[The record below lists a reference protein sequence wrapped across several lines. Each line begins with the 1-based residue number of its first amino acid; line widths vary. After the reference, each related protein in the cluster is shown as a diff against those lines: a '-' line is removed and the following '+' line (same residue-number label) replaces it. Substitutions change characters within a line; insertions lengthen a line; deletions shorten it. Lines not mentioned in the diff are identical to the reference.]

1 MIRSVLTA
9 VLLLAA
15 AAAMGAADTDAPAWY
30 DVEVLVFK
38 NNSSANSSAGD
49 ELWPADPGHPA
60 LEHAVELV
68 PLAQTSPVPGA
79 PQPFQQLDATAFTL
93 KTAESRLT
101 ASPNY
106 RPLLHLAW
114 RQPASAQAD
123 APAVHL
129 HTDGAG
135 AKDAAGGDNGRTLD
149 GSIRISRNRFLHVDV
164 DLLYRDAGSSRAAPS
179 GAGGDE
185 PVVFRLQQSRRINSG
200 EVHYFDHPA
209 FGLLVKVT
217 PYDASGQKGGRGK
230 AR

>member
-9 VLLLAA
+9 VLLLAT

-38 NNSSANSSAGD
+38 NNSSAGD
-49 ELWPADPGHPA
+49 ELWPADPGHPD

-68 PLAQTSPVPGA
+68 PVAQTVPLPGA
-79 PQPFQQLDATAFTL
+79 PQPFQQLDATSFTL
-93 KTAESRLT
+93 KTAESRLA
-101 ASPNY
+101 ASPSY

-114 RQPASAQAD
+114 RQSASAQAD

-129 HTDGAG
+129 HTDSAG
-135 AKDAAGGDNGRTLD
+135 AKDESGTDGGRTLD

-164 DLLYRDAGSSRAAPS
+164 DLLYRDAGSRTASS
-179 GAGGDE
+179 GAGGGDS

-217 PYDASGQKGGRGK
+217 PYDASGQKGGGK

>member
-1 MIRSVLTA
+1 MIRPILTA

-38 NNSSANSSAGD
+38 NNSPANSSAGD
-49 ELWPADPGHPA
+49 ELWPADPGHPD

-68 PLAQTSPVPGA
+68 PVAQAAPLPGA
-79 PQPFQQLDATAFTL
+79 PQPFQQLDATGFTL
-93 KTAESRLT
+93 KTAESKLA

-123 APAVHL
+123 APVHL

-135 AKDAAGGDNGRTLD
+135 AKDASGADNARTLD

-164 DLLYRDAGSSRAAPS
+164 DLLYRDTGSRTASG
-179 GAGGDE
+179 GAGGGDG
-185 PVVFRLQQSRRINSG
+185 PVVFRLQQSRRINSS